1 MSAISCIVIF
11 ASHVLLFSQVL
22 ECEADLLF
30 HSSETM
36 HRFEII
42 RR

>member
-1 MSAISCIVIF
+1 MPAISCIVIF

-22 ECEADLLF
+22 ECEGDLLF
-30 HSSETM
+30 RSSETM
-36 HRFEII
+36 YKFEII